1 MKRSLR
7 VLALLMLSVAA
18 ASAQE
23 LPTGTPESVGM
34 SGERLE
40 RMHKGMQGFVDRK
53 EAGGIITL
61 VAREG
66 RVVDVRTYGMQD
78 AAAGKPMRPDTIFR
92 IFSMSKP
99 VTSVAVMMLYEEGRI
114 LLTDPIS
121 KYIPS
126 LKSPKVLVRGD
137 GGATSTVP
145 AKREITIRDLLSH
158 RSGLTYGFLDAAA
171 VGDGYRKNGVSDGLM
186 VTPGTIGE
194 NIDRL
199 AKEPLVSQP
208 GAEWHY
214 SLSTDVLG
222 RLVEVV
228 SGQPFDVFLRERIFK
243 PLQMVDTSFEVP
255 DAKRERFAAA
265 YTPDAGGVRPMKDP
279 EAFGNT
285 VFSPESYY
293 KPGKKYFS
301 GGAGLVSTIRDYSR
315 FAQMLL
321 DGGVLGGVRLLGP
334 KTVELMASSHTSDIP
349 PTGLGLIGEGGGFGL
364 GFRVSMEQAAN
375 QTLGSPGMYGW
386 SGIMGTN
393 FWVDPKEKLFA
404 VMMVQRYPGAP
415 IAASFQA
422 LTYQSIVEMEAD
434 RVARGASRMG
444 HGAMMNGAVPKAA
457 VKPAAKPATV
467 Q

>member
-1 MKRSLR
+1 MKRSLQ
-7 VLALLMLSVAA
+7 VLALLVLSAAA

-34 SGERLE
+34 SAERLE
-40 RMHKGMQGFVDRK
+40 RMHKGMQGYVDRK
-53 EAGGIITL
+53 EAGGIVTL

-66 RVVDVRTYGMQD
+66 RVVDVKTYGVQD
-78 AAAGKPMRPDTIFR
+78 AGKPMRPDTIFR

-99 VTSVAVMMLYEEGRI
+99 ITSVGVMMLYEEGRL
-114 LLTDPIS
+114 LLTDPVS

-126 LKSPKVLVRGD
+126 FKNPKVLVRGE

-145 AKREITIRDLLSH
+145 AKREITVRDLLSH
-158 RSGLTYGFLDAAA
+158 RSGLTYGFLDAG
-171 VGDGYRKNGVSDGLM
+171 VIGDGYRKDGVSDGLM

-222 RLVEVV
+222 RLIEVV
-228 SGQPFDVFLRERIFK
+228 SGQPFDVFLRERIFT

-255 DAKRERFAAA
+255 DAKWDRFAQA
-265 YTPDAGGVRPMKDP
+265 YAPDAGGVRPMKDP

-285 VFSPESYY
+285 VFSPQSYY

-321 DGGVLGGVRLLGP
+321 NGGSLGNVRLLSP

-349 PTGLGLIGEGGGFGL
+349 PSGLGLIGEGGGFGL
-364 GFRVSMEQAAN
+364 GFRVSVEQAAN
-375 QTLGSPGMYGW
+375 QTLGSSGMYGW

-404 VMMVQRYPGAP
+404 IMMVQRYPGAP

-422 LTYQSIVEMEAD
+422 LTYQSIVEMEAE
-434 RVARGASRMG
+434 RTARGASRMG
-444 HGAMMNGAVPKAA
+444 HGMMATGAAA
-457 VKPAAKPATV
+457 KPAAKPAPKPATV